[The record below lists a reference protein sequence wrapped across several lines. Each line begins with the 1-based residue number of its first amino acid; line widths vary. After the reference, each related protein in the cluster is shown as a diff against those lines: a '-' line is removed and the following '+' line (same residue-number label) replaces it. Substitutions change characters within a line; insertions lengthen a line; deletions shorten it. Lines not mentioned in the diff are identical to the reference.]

1 MKASSS
7 SGQIPWIIVKG
18 TVILLVFVFLM
29 AIYPQPAQA
38 ACSFKYTVQSG
49 DSLYGIAATYQVA
62 FEDLVELNKL
72 IEPYVIYVGQV
83 LCMPP
88 GAVKPTTTTVAGTT
102 TTSTADDLLISG
114 VHLGNILWVGVSNF
128 PKERIYY
135 VNVYEGF
142 RYFYQGNQLLSYPSC
157 KAGQFKTDKDG
168 KFGAWF
174 HIGDERCTGF
184 PGTNFE
190 DQMRITVCIKDVI
203 TDIVKGC
210 VQVTNYDYY
219 IYKDK

>member
-18 TVILLVFVFLM
+18 TIILLVFVFLM

-88 GAVKPTTTTVAGTT
+88 GAVKPTSSTVTGTTT

-114 VHLGNILWVGVSNF
+114 VHLGNMLWVGVSNF

-135 VNVYEGF
+135 VNVYPATK
-142 RYFYQGNQLLSYPSC
+142 YYWSYTPF

-168 KFGAWF
+168 KFGSWF
-174 HIGDERCTGF
+174 HTPTMEDEMKVTL
-184 PGTNFE
+184 
-190 DQMRITVCIKDVI
+190 CIKDVI
-203 TDIVKGC
+203 TDAVKGC
-210 VQVTNYDYY
+210 VQVTNYDFYL
-219 IYKDK
+219 YK

>member
-102 TTSTADDLLISG
+102 TLPVQQMTCSSQVFTWGTFCGLASVIS
-114 VHLGNILWVGVSNF
+114 LRNASI
-128 PKERIYY
+128 
-135 VNVYEGF
+135 
-142 RYFYQGNQLLSYPSC
+142 
-157 KAGQFKTDKDG
+157 
-168 KFGAWF
+168 
-174 HIGDERCTGF
+174 
-184 PGTNFE
+184 
-190 DQMRITVCIKDVI
+190 M
-203 TDIVKGC
+203 
-210 VQVTNYDYY
+210 
-219 IYKDK
+219 